1 MKNFFKKFSKK
12 IENDESYKNIILPKI
27 KKFQESI
34 KDNDAISF
42 LHYGHLGDII
52 NSLPVIKELSKT
64 KKCFLYIQKNK
75 KIPEHV
81 VSKNHP
87 FGDVYL
93 SEKAINKMLPLL
105 QSQKFIEKVEIY
117 NNQEVNIDLNFFREL
132 PINFNI
138 DSVRW
143 YSHLTG
149 KFPDLSN
156 NYIEVPNHEKFK
168 NYIVIMRSLRRQN
181 KFIDYSFLSSYK
193 NLVFVGL
200 KNEFENLKTKINN
213 LEYYDSKDFLEL
225 ASIIKN
231 ARIFIGNLSFGYAL
245 AEAIKVPRLLESAPN
260 FPLVYPN
267 GYDGYDF
274 YFQVHFEE
282 IVKKLNNL

>member
-1 MKNFFKKFSKK
+1 
-12 IENDESYKNIILPKI
+12 
-27 KKFQESI
+27 
-34 KDNDAISF
+34 
-42 LHYGHLGDII
+42 
-52 NSLPVIKELSKT
+52 
-64 KKCFLYIQKNK
+64 
-75 KIPEHV
+75 
-81 VSKNHP
+81 
-87 FGDVYL
+87 
-93 SEKAINKMLPLL
+93 
-105 QSQKFIEKVEIY
+105 
-117 NNQEVNIDLNFFREL
+117 
-132 PINFNI
+132 
-138 DSVRW
+138 
-143 YSHLTG
+143 
-149 KFPDLSN
+149 
-156 NYIEVPNHEKFK
+156 
-168 NYIVIMRSLRRQN
+168 MRSLRRQN

-200 KNEFENLKTKINN
+200 KSEFENLKTKINN

-282 IVKKLNNL
+282 IVKKLNDL